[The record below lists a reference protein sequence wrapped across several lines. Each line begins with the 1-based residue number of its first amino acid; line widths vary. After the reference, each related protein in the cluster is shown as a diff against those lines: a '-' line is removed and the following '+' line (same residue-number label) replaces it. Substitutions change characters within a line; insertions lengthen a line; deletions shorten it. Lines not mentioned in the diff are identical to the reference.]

1 MENAPSNPEPQS
13 TSSGDSPQGLARS
26 LGPGMAISM
35 VVGAVIGSGIFLKPG
50 QIAADGGSFS
60 LIISAWIIGGF
71 ICLLGGLCVAELALM
86 MPKAGGLYVY
96 LQAAYGKL
104 TSFLY
109 GWNLFFFVEPAS
121 NGALAI
127 AFVSALAS
135 TMQGETKHQT
145 VWDIPAVVANSSET
159 TTVPIAEARLG
170 DVVSATPVMVPE
182 GISINGYVSK
192 DSKVKLRVTN
202 STEKTF
208 DPAST
213 TIHITVMERWSPLGT
228 TIMAAFL
235 VVMVAAINFFGVVW
249 GGRFQAA
256 TTIIKAGFLGLLA
269 LLPFVMVLFTE
280 QSIHL
285 ANYSTSLVAPD
296 ASVATRFAIVMLA
309 IMWAYSGWHFVTPVA
324 EEIRN
329 PRRDIPLALLGGIG
343 ILTVLY
349 VGANLAF
356 HGVLSM
362 EEMKEAG
369 QTVSQTMMG
378 KLLEPYGWGKIG
390 GALVSAV
397 IMCSTLGAL
406 NGGLLITPRVTLAMG
421 RSGTFFRSFAY
432 IHPKY
437 RSPAVA
443 IFAQMA
449 MAIVLLAASL
459 YLVTFTE
466 KFREQSIFT
475 LLTNYAVF
483 CYGPFLML
491 TIAAVIVLRSKRPDH
506 ERPFRAPFYPWV
518 PAIFLLFYGWF
529 LYMVLQEMLLNSLLQ
544 STVIILLILL
554 GIPVFFLVRF
564 LNGRSD

>member
-1 MENAPSNPEPQS
+1 MENSSSASEAHTTPSE
-13 TSSGDSPQGLARS
+13 DSQHGLSRS

-96 LQAAYGKL
+96 LQAAYGKVI
-104 TSFLY
+104 SFLY
-109 GWNLFFFVEPAS
+109 GCNLFFFVEPAS

-127 AFVSALAS
+127 AFVGALAN
-135 TMQGETKHQT
+135 TMEGETYHQT
-145 VWDIPAVVANSSET
+145 VWDIPAVVADSKET
-159 TTVPIAEARLG
+159 TTVSIAEARLG
-170 DVVSATPVMVPE
+170 DGVSAKPVKVPD
-182 GISINGYVSK
+182 GISINGFVSE
-192 DSKVKLRVTN
+192 DSQVKLRVTN
-202 STEKTF
+202 HTEKTIA
-208 DPAST
+208 PGST
-213 TIHITVMERWSPLGT
+213 TIDITIIERWSPLRT
-228 TIMAAFL
+228 TILAGLL
-235 VVMVAAINFFGVVW
+235 VMMVAGINFFGVVW

-256 TTIIKAGFLGLLA
+256 TTIIKAGFVGLLA
-269 LLPFVMVLFTE
+269 LLPFVMVLFAD
-280 QSIHL
+280 QSIQL
-285 ANYSTSLVAPD
+285 SNYSASLVSPN
-296 ASVATRFAIVMLA
+296 ASMATRFAVVMLA

-343 ILTVLY
+343 ILTILY

-369 QTVSQTMMG
+369 ESVSQTMMG
-378 KLLEPYGWGKIG
+378 KLLEPYGWGKLG

-421 RSGTFFRSFAY
+421 RSRTFFRSFAY

-437 RSPAVA
+437 QTPAVA

-449 MAIVLLAASL
+449 MAIVLLAISL
-459 YLVTFTE
+459 CLITFTE
-466 KFREQSIFT
+466 RFREQSIFT
-475 LLTNYAVF
+475 LLSNYAVF
-483 CYGPFLML
+483 VYGPFLML
-491 TIAAVIVLRSKRPDH
+491 TIAAVIVLRLKKPGH
-506 ERPFRAPFYPWV
+506 ERPFRTPCYPWV
-518 PAIFLLFYGWF
+518 PVIFLLFYGWF
-529 LYMVLQEMLLNSLLQ
+529 LCMILQKYPWESMVC
-544 STVIILLILL
+544 ILLILM
-554 GIPVFFLVRF
+554 GIPVFFLVGA
-564 LNGRSD
+564 LNRRSG

>member
-1 MENAPSNPEPQS
+1 MENSPNASEPRP
-13 TSSGDSPQGLARS
+13 TPPGDSQQGLSRS
-26 LGPGMAISM
+26 LGPGMAVSM

-50 QIAADGGSFS
+50 QIAADGGSFL
-60 LIISAWIIGGF
+60 LIISAWVIGGIVCF
-71 ICLLGGLCVAELALM
+71 LGGLCVAELALM
-86 MPKAGGLYVY
+86 MPRAGGLYVY

-127 AFVSALAS
+127 AFVGALAS
-135 TMQGETKHQT
+135 TMEGETSHQT
-145 VWDIPAVVANSSET
+145 VWDIPAILANST
-159 TTVPIAEARLG
+159 DTMTVTIAQARLG
-170 DVVSATPVMVPE
+170 DGVSARPVTVPA
-182 GISINGYVSK
+182 GISINGHVSE
-192 DSKVKLRVTN
+192 DSTVKLRVTN
-202 STEKTF
+202 STGTTI

-213 TIHITVMERWSPLGT
+213 TIHIKIMERWSPLGT
-228 TIMAAFL
+228 TVMAALL
-235 VVMVAAINFFGVVW
+235 VMMVAGINFFGVVW

-256 TTIIKAGFLGLLA
+256 TTIIKAGFVGLLA
-269 LLPFVMVLFTE
+269 LLPFAMVLFTE

-285 ANYSTSLVAPD
+285 ANYSSSLVAPD

-362 EEMKEAG
+362 EEMKDAG
-369 QTVSQTMMG
+369 ETVSQTMMG

-437 RSPAVA
+437 RTPAVA
-443 IFAQMA
+443 IFAQMT
-449 MAIVLLAASL
+449 MAFVLLAGSL
-459 YLVTFTE
+459 CLVTFTE
-466 KFREQSIFT
+466 RFREQSIFT
-475 LLTNYAVF
+475 LLTNYTVF

-491 TIAAVIVLRSKRPDH
+491 TIAAVIVLRRKKPDH
-506 ERPFRAPFYPWV
+506 ERPFRTPLYPWV
-518 PAIFLLFYGWF
+518 PVIFLVFYGWF
-529 LYMVLQEMLLNSLLQ
+529 MYMILQQMLLESMV
-544 STVIILLILL
+544 SILLILL
-554 GIPVFFLVRF
+554 GIPVFLLVRF
-564 LNGRSD
+564 LNARSG

>member
-1 MENAPSNPEPQS
+1 MENSPDASQVQTAPSEDTQ
-13 TSSGDSPQGLARS
+13 QGLRRS

-104 TSFLY
+104 MSFLY

-127 AFVSALAS
+127 AFVGALAN
-135 TMQGETKHQT
+135 TMEGETQHQT
-145 VWDIPAVVANSSET
+145 VWDIPAVVANSQQT
-159 TTVPIAEARLG
+159 TTIPIAEARLG
-170 DVVSATPVMVPE
+170 DGVSTQPVKVPE
-182 GISINGYVSK
+182 GISINGFVPE
-192 DSKVKLRVTN
+192 DGQVKLRVTN
-202 STEKTF
+202 DTKKTI
-208 DPAST
+208 DPLST
-213 TIHITVMERWSPLGT
+213 TIQITIIERWSPIRT
-228 TIMAAFL
+228 TILASLL
-235 VVMVAAINFFGVVW
+235 VMMVAGINFFGVVW

-256 TTIIKAGFLGLLA
+256 TTIIKAGFVGLLA
-269 LLPFVMVLFTE
+269 LLPFVMVLFTDK
-280 QSIHL
+280 SIDF
-285 ANYSTSLVAPD
+285 ANYSAALIAPD
-296 ASVATRFAIVMLA
+296 ASIANRFAVVMLA

-343 ILTVLY
+343 ILTILY

-356 HGVLSM
+356 HNVLSM

-369 QTVSQTMMG
+369 ESVSQTMMG
-378 KLLEPYGWGKIG
+378 KLLEPYGLGKLG

-449 MAIVLLAASL
+449 MAIVLLVISL
-459 YLVTFTE
+459 CLITFTE
-466 KFREQSIFT
+466 RFREQSIFT
-475 LLTNYAVF
+475 LLTNYTVF

-491 TIAAVIVLRSKRPDH
+491 TIAAVMVLRVQKPDH

-518 PAIFLLFYGWF
+518 PVIFILFYGWF
-529 LYMVLQEMLLNSLLQ
+529 LYMIMQKLLLESVV
-544 STVIILLILL
+544 SILLILM
-554 GIPVFFLVRF
+554 GIPVFWLVGF
-564 LNGRSD
+564 LNKQKG